1 MHNKMTISYRLPE
14 CDQIRQRIFRITS
27 TEAVQIPDSLRM
39 ILELTASVRGCE
51 GDDRPAEREA
61 WLLNNEV
68 FALEGLEQYD
78 GAFGIVD
85 RFFSTYFD
93 EASNYYRACFYL
105 WRLHLSALSGTGV
118 SMVKDYAETQKYA
131 PALDRINL
139 AWLHING
146 AYAYRN
152 IREYETAFALTQEA
166 KALLPNPQ
174 TYEDSVALARAMH
187 MEAEV
192 QFLRLMNLSQAIEDL
207 RVAATL
213 YGTLGDT
220 SQVAA
225 ITTLLGQT
233 YAAEGDTSLALSEME
248 TSVLLARKSG
258 SVRNETYAL
267 FRQGQLL
274 RRWGDLETAKQVLK
288 QALDESEIVQEFLLR
303 IAYELALLYEEWD
316 ELDRAASYYQ
326 AVIDAPRPRDF
337 MAALEAERKQQE
349 AQIRLLLI
357 ESHRHQTRFYFALS
371 GLLMVLV
378 GGGVFFLFLKRRRSP
393 EPSLVEKKSNG
404 VFIPRKMPTGLSLE
418 ALEQRFVQAIDAL
431 KLGRRL
437 AWVYAVLL
445 DTALILPFIHD
456 EYLARQ
462 VEAYDVENNTAL
474 FQCVASVEEARTGES
489 FSGRAENTLASYL
502 RGEFER
508 RGWDWPKNPLAW
520 KLFFTKYHVD
530 TLF

>member
-1 MHNKMTISYRLPE
+1 MPVEREVWL
-14 CDQIRQRIFRITS
+14 
-27 TEAVQIPDSLRM
+27 
-39 ILELTASVRGCE
+39 LTA
-51 GDDRPAEREA
+51 EA
-61 WLLNNEV
+61 
-68 FALEGLEQYD
+68 FALDELKRYEET
-78 GAFGIVD
+78 ATVVNH
-85 RFFSTYFD
+85 FFDAYFD
-93 EASNYYRACFYL
+93 EASNYYRARFYN
-105 WRLHLSALSGTGV
+105 WRLHLGTLSGNGI
-118 SMVKDYAETQKYA
+118 SMVKDYLEARLYAE
-131 PALDRINL
+131 ALEPSRR
-139 AWLHING
+139 AHLHING

-152 IREYETAFALTQEA
+152 IREYEAALELTQEA

-192 QFLRLMNLSQAIEDL
+192 QFLRRMDFPQVIEDL

-274 RRWGDLETAKQVLK
+274 RRWGDLETAKQVLR
-288 QALDESEIVQEFLLR
+288 QALDESEIVQEFRLR

-445 DTALILPFIHD
+445 DTALVLPFIHD

-508 RGWDWPKNPLAW
+508 RAWDWPKNPLAW

>member
-1 MHNKMTISYRLPE
+1 M
-14 CDQIRQRIFRITS
+14 
-27 TEAVQIPDSLRM
+27 PDSLQTILDLVAFVRDGEGDVA
-39 ILELTASVRGCE
+39 LEL
-51 GDDRPAEREA
+51 ER

-68 FALEGLEQYD
+68 FALEGLQQYD

-93 EASNYYRACFYL
+93 EASNYYRARFYL
-105 WRLHLSALSGTGV
+105 WRLHLSAFYGNGV
-118 SMVKDYAETQKYA
+118 SMVKDYAEAQKYA
-131 PALDRINL
+131 VALDRVNR

-146 AYAYRN
+146 AYAYMG
-152 IREYETAFALTQEA
+152 IREYEE
-166 KALLPNPQ
+166 
-174 TYEDSVALARAMH
+174 S
-187 MEAEV
+187 
-192 QFLRLMNLSQAIEDL
+192 LRLMNEARTLVGRAGSYDDSLALARIIQGTAEARLHLERGFDQVIEDF
-207 RVAATL
+207 REAARL
-213 YGTLGDT
+213 YEAMGDT

-233 YAAEGDTSLALSEME
+233 YAAEGDTSLALREME

-288 QALDESEIVQEFLLR
+288 QALDASETVQEFRLR

-326 AVIDAPRPRDF
+326 AVIDAPKPSNF

-357 ESHRHQTRFYFALS
+357 ESNRHQTRFYFALS

-378 GGGVFFLFLKRRRSP
+378 GGGVFFLFLRRRRPP
-393 EPSLVEKKSNG
+393 ELSLVEKRSNG
-404 VFIPRKMPTGLSLE
+404 DFIPRKMPTGLSLE
-418 ALEQRFVQAIDAL
+418 ALEQRFVQVVDAL

-437 AWVYAVLL
+437 AWIYAVLL

-456 EYLARQ
+456 AYLARQ
-462 VEAYDVENNTAL
+462 IEAYDVGNNTAL
-474 FQCVASVEEARTGES
+474 FQCVAMVEEARTGES

-502 RGEFER
+502 RGEFDR
-508 RGWDWPKNPLAW
+508 RGWDWPKSPLAW
-520 KLFFTKYHVD
+520 KLFFTRHHVD
-530 TLF
+530 TLFQ